1 MANKIQHTSATT
13 REFTLELLKQ
23 ITDDFS
29 EEHVIGRGAYGVV
42 YKGLLHDGEEIALK
56 KLHYMPG
63 LDDQQ
68 FMNEFNNLMRAQHPN
83 IIRLVGYC
91 YGLGHERFKY
101 NGEYIFARV
110 RERILCFEFLQGG
123 SLENHIS
130 DESCG
135 LDWNTRFKII
145 KGVSKGINYLHNGCK
160 DSIYHLD
167 LKPENILLDKNLV
180 PKIGDFGLS
189 RLFQTE
195 KTHITNKFMG
205 TIGYMPPEFIDR
217 RAITPKF
224 DVFSFG
230 VIIIRIVAGYEG
242 YSKCEHMSPHEFLE
256 HVHGNWRKRMLE
268 TMSSHISEQVM
279 TCIEIAF
286 RCVEFDREKRPTI
299 ADIVNEL
306 NKIDK
311 AESVAIAKNSDEQ
324 EHTLEKQ
331 PVIQVQEK
339 NSTEEN
345 TRYTTTGSISRTSI
359 SERREYARTD
369 SIYTVMKY
377 QTANPV
383 VAMASLI
390 LHKLRELLSTE
401 YNLGAKL
408 KKDREHL
415 HRELEN
421 LCDAVDNIDS
431 MMRSTSPELQGPRK
445 DSYLVP
451 LSPKRQSPRKD
462 SYLLRLPR
470 TSRKLSSQIKQP
482 SRRNSCERKKG
493 KGRN

>member
-23 ITDDFS
+23 ITDNFS
-29 EEHVIGRGAYGVV
+29 EEHVIGRGGYGVV

-63 LDDQQ
+63 LDDKQ

-110 RERILCFEFLQGG
+110 QERILCFEYLQGG
-123 SLENHIS
+123 SLDKHIS

-195 KTHITNKFMG
+195 KTHITSKFMG
-205 TIGYMPPEFIDR
+205 TMGYMPPEFIDR

-242 YSKCEHMSPHEFLE
+242 YSKCEHMCPHEFLE
-256 HVHGNWRKRMLE
+256 HVRK
-268 TMSSHISEQVM
+268 IF
-279 TCIEIAF
+279 CIMH
-286 RCVEFDREKRPTI
+286 
-299 ADIVNEL
+299 N
-306 NKIDK
+306 
-311 AESVAIAKNSDEQ
+311 
-324 EHTLEKQ
+324 
-331 PVIQVQEK
+331 
-339 NSTEEN
+339 
-345 TRYTTTGSISRTSI
+345 
-359 SERREYARTD
+359 
-369 SIYTVMKY
+369 
-377 QTANPV
+377 NP
-383 VAMASLI
+383 
-390 LHKLRELLSTE
+390 LST
-401 YNLGAKL
+401 K
-408 KKDREHL
+408 
-415 HRELEN
+415 
-421 LCDAVDNIDS
+421 II
-431 MMRSTSPELQGPRK
+431 
-445 DSYLVP
+445 
-451 LSPKRQSPRKD
+451 
-462 SYLLRLPR
+462 LLRLTFHGTFGHCIPPLQIR
-470 TSRKLSSQIKQP
+470 ENGFHFYFREDIRASRCSWCHAELGERRRAPLQAICLAPDGPDAATARSEKRFLSGVSETAKY
-482 SRRNSCERKKG
+482 EKG
-493 KGRN
+493 FLFAALASHVSETAKSDKTTFKEELVREK

>member
-1 MANKIQHTSATT
+1 MANKIQRTSATT

-23 ITDDFS
+23 ITDNFS
-29 EEHVIGRGAYGVV
+29 EEHVIGRGGYGVV

-63 LDDQQ
+63 LDDKQ

-110 RERILCFEFLQGG
+110 QERILCFEYLQGG
-123 SLENHIS
+123 SLDKHIS

-145 KGVSKGINYLHNGCK
+145 KGISKGINYLHNGCK

-195 KTHITNKFMG
+195 KTHITSKFMG
-205 TIGYMPPEFIDR
+205 TMGYMPPEFIDR

-230 VIIIRIVAGYEG
+230 VIIIRIVAGFEG
-242 YSKCEHMSPHEFLE
+242 YSKCEDMSPHEFLE
-256 HVHGNWRKRMLE
+256 HVHGNWRKRMQE
-268 TMSSHISEQVM
+268 TMSSHISEQVI

-299 ADIVNEL
+299 ADIVNEVD
-306 NKIDK
+306 KIDN
-311 AESVAIAKNSDEQ
+311 AESLAIAKNSDEQ
-324 EHTLEKQ
+324 EHTPEKEPVIHEQEKYRTAEDSFLAHVRKYVQLLTLLEKGLTSDL
-331 PVIQVQEK
+331 VDLV
-339 NSTEEN
+339 NSMPL
-345 TRYTTTGSISRTSI
+345 RLRTGFPYMVPLPHTS
-359 SERREYARTD
+359 
-369 SIYTVMKY
+369 
-377 QTANPV
+377 P
-383 VAMASLI
+383 
-390 LHKLRELLSTE
+390 KLR
-401 YNLGAKL
+401 
-408 KKDREHL
+408 
-415 HRELEN
+415 
-421 LCDAVDNIDS
+421 
-431 MMRSTSPELQGPRK
+431 
-445 DSYLVP
+445 
-451 LSPKRQSPRKD
+451 SPRKD

-470 TSRKLSSQIKQP
+470 TSRKLPSQIKQP
-482 SRRNSCERKKG
+482 SRKNSCDKKKG

>member
-23 ITDDFS
+23 ITDNFS
-29 EEHVIGRGAYGVV
+29 EEHVIGRGGYGVV
-42 YKGLLHDGEEIALK
+42 YKGLLHDGEEVALK

-63 LDDQQ
+63 LDDKQ

-110 RERILCFEFLQGG
+110 QERILCFEYLQGG
-123 SLENHIS
+123 SLDKHIS

-145 KGVSKGINYLHNGCK
+145 KGISKGINYLHNGCK

-167 LKPENILLDKNLV
+167 LKPENILLDENLV

-195 KTHITNKFMG
+195 KTHITTKFMG
-205 TIGYMPPEFIDR
+205 TMGYMPPEFIDR
-217 RAITPKF
+217 HAITPKF

-230 VIIIRIVAGYEG
+230 VIIIRIVAGFEG
-242 YSKCEHMSPHEFLE
+242 YSKCEDMSPHEFLE
-256 HVHGNWRKRMLE
+256 HVHGNWRKRMQE
-268 TMSSHISEQVM
+268 TMSSHISEQVI

-286 RCVEFDREKRPTI
+286 RCVEFDPEKRPTI
-299 ADIVNEL
+299 ADIVNEVD
-306 NKIDK
+306 KIDN
-311 AESVAIAKNSDEQ
+311 AESLAIAKNSDEQ
-324 EHTLEKQ
+324 EHTVEKQ

-345 TRYTTTGSISRTSI
+345 TRY
-359 SERREYARTD
+359 ARTD
-369 SIYTVMKY
+369 SISTVMKKHPLSKKY
-377 QTANPV
+377 YTADPV
-383 VAMASLI
+383 VAIGAMVVSL
-390 LHKLRELLSTE
+390 LHKLCELSSE
-401 YNLGAKL
+401 YNLGANL
-408 KKDREHL
+408 KKDEHL
-415 HRELEN
+415 QGNWRTF
-421 LCDAVDNIDS
+421 V
-431 MMRSTSPELQGPRK
+431 MRWITSIL
-445 DSYLVP
+445 
-451 LSPKRQSPRKD
+451 
-462 SYLLRLPR
+462 
-470 TSRKLSSQIKQP
+470 
-482 SRRNSCERKKG
+482 
-493 KGRN
+493 

>member
-23 ITDDFS
+23 ITDNFS
-29 EEHVIGRGAYGVV
+29 EEHVIGHGAYGVV

-63 LDDQQ
+63 LDDKQ
-68 FMNEFNNLMRAQHPN
+68 FMNEFNNLMRARHPN

-110 RERILCFEFLQGG
+110 QERVLCFEYLQGG
-123 SLENHIS
+123 SLEKHIS

-195 KTHITNKFMG
+195 KTYITSKFMG
-205 TIGYMPPEFIDR
+205 TMGYIPPEFINR

-230 VIIIRIVAGYEG
+230 VIIIRIVAGYEA
-242 YSKCEHMSPHEFLE
+242 YSKCEHMSPHEFVE
-256 HVHGNWRKRMLE
+256 HVHGNWRKRMQE
-268 TMSSHISEQVM
+268 TMSSHISKQVM

-306 NKIDK
+306 DKIDN
-311 AESVAIAKNSDEQ
+311 AESVVIAKNSDEQ

-345 TRYTTTGSISRTSI
+345 TRY
-359 SERREYARTD
+359 
-369 SIYTVMKY
+369 
-377 QTANPV
+377 
-383 VAMASLI
+383 
-390 LHKLRELLSTE
+390 
-401 YNLGAKL
+401 
-408 KKDREHL
+408 
-415 HRELEN
+415 
-421 LCDAVDNIDS
+421 
-431 MMRSTSPELQGPRK
+431 
-445 DSYLVP
+445 
-451 LSPKRQSPRKD
+451 
-462 SYLLRLPR
+462 
-470 TSRKLSSQIKQP
+470 
-482 SRRNSCERKKG
+482 
-493 KGRN
+493 